1 MPDLKFSRFTRIS
14 PSMVSLADT
23 VRFKANGDPVIRYHP
38 LTARFVGQP
47 KLEQLYMEKAAREWS
62 PRSFRI
68 VCVFLLL
75 YFMIISPNLY
85 NLISPDQDVR
95 DKSYTYFLYVFPAM
109 IPIPILLWCSR
120 LKRFKPH
127 FHYIYA
133 VIVTLWTFSII
144 GGGMYSM
151 LHEWSL
157 YIQND
162 VTALLNATSFLNSSD
177 VYTMYHDDAIW
188 PYPTYTGTGKDILF
202 AYMGQV
208 LLPAATMNINLL
220 RMVLIS
226 IFIPLLR
233 IGSLQSAM
241 VGLVTTLAYNAIVL
255 LVYPS
260 TSNKY
265 FNTNK
270 VLVFCFPLLFALI
283 MLLQNRDMERMLR
296 VEFLQ
301 MYEKE
306 QEAETAKKQR
316 EAFAEENKNLKK
328 ELQKQQDYLQNPI
341 DLESPVHKIISDLKA
356 LQDESNFTDAQNFR
370 MAAIVS
376 ALSRLDTNLF
386 TPDISS
392 QMANTSSEVDKDT
405 KNWAISVLGKKEYNP
420 TSRLSNVA
428 ANGALSGGGSGGS
441 ASQDY
446 RSKSSGHVLGER
458 EIFLPLD
465 RMPSIEESVL
475 ASIAAA
481 VDRDGWNSD
490 VFSFETGGRPLFVI
504 GTALFAK
511 HNFFDEVK
519 VDPIAMKN
527 FLLCIDEGYLRNPYH
542 NVFHAADVMNSVNY
556 LISNLQGGHIR
567 TILTVNEFFAAL
579 VAAAIHDY
587 KHPGKSNNFMIKA
600 RHRLAMQY
608 HDKSVLENMH
618 LAESFLLTQDSPNCD
633 IWARMKDKTYRE
645 MRKAIIEMV
654 LATDLSMH
662 LQLVGSLKSMIISDE
677 KHDIANDPMVL
688 MRVVVKCADIG
699 HSAKSVKLHG
709 LWSSL
714 IVEEFFLQGDAER
727 DNNTEV
733 SPFMDR
739 WAENSAKN
747 QIGFFEFI
755 VLPFFDTV
763 SQVVFQDNFR
773 PIHMATK
780 RNYGLWKEAANRNM
794 TSISA
799 IRDDLFF
806 DDNNTAENVGDFQQ
820 TQTHVQ
826 R

>member
-1 MPDLKFSRFTRIS
+1 MPDSKFIRFTRIS
-14 PSMVSLADT
+14 PTMVTMADT
-23 VRFKANGDPVIRYHP
+23 MRFRVHASSGESVIRYHP

-47 KLEQLYMEKAAREWS
+47 KLEQLYMEKAAKEWS

-75 YFMIISPNLY
+75 YFMTISPNLY
-85 NLISPDQDVR
+85 NLISPDDVVR
-95 DKSYTYFLYVFPAM
+95 DKSKTYFLYVFPAM
-109 IPIPILLWCSR
+109 IPIPLMLWLSTM
-120 LKRFKPH
+120 KRFRPH
-127 FHYIYA
+127 FHNIYA
-133 VIVTLWTFSII
+133 VVVTCWTFSII

-151 LHEWSL
+151 LHEWKV
-157 YIQND
+157 YVQDD
-162 VTALLNATSFLNSSD
+162 VTKLLNYTHFLNESD
-177 VYTMYHDDAIW
+177 VFTINHDDDLW
-188 PYPTYTGTGKDILF
+188 PYPTYTGTGRDILF
-202 AYMGQV
+202 DYMGEV

-220 RMVLIS
+220 RMVLVS
-226 IFIPLLR
+226 
-233 IGSLQSAM
+233 
-241 VGLVTTLAYNAIVL
+241 VVTTFAYTLLTV

-270 VLVFCFPLLFALI
+270 ILVFCFPLLFSII

-301 MYEKE
+301 MHEKE

-316 EAFAEENKNLKK
+316 EAFAEENKNLKQ

-341 DLESPVHKIISDLKA
+341 DLQSPVHKIISDLKA
-356 LQDESNFTDAQNFR
+356 VQDESNFTDAQAFR

-386 TPDISS
+386 TPDIST
-392 QMANTSSEVDKDT
+392 QMANSDSEVDKDT
-405 KNWAISVLGKKEYNP
+405 KNWAISVLGKKEYNA
-420 TSRLSNVA
+420 TSSRLSNA
-428 ANGALSGGGSGGS
+428 MGTSAPGSMGGSNHVHGS
-441 ASQDY
+441 NATDS
-446 RSKSSGHVLGER
+446 RSKSSMHMLGQGFVALEHMPLLDSTMLSTVISTVQR
-458 EIFLPLD
+458 E
-465 RMPSIEESVL
+465 
-475 ASIAAA
+475 
-481 VDRDGWNSD
+481 GWNTD
-490 VFSFETGGRPLFVI
+490 VFSLDTDGRPLFVL
-504 GTALFAK
+504 GTALFE
-511 HNFFDEVK
+511 HYNFYDDVK
-519 VDPIAMKN
+519 VDRVAMKN
-527 FLLCIDEGYLRNPYH
+527 FMYCIDEGYIGNPY
-542 NVFHAADVMNSVNY
+542 VRPPVSIFNY
-556 LISNLQGGHIR
+556 LIAQLHNGYIR
-567 TILTVNEFFAAL
+567 TLLTVNEFFAAL

-618 LAESFLLTQDSPNCD
+618 LAESFLLTQDNPNCD
-633 IWARMKDKTYRE
+633 IWVRMKDKTYRE

-677 KHDIANDPMVL
+677 KHDIANDPMIL
-688 MRVVVKCADIG
+688 MRANIG

-709 LWSSL
+709 QWSSL

-727 DNNTEV
+727 DACTEV

-763 SQVVFQDNFR
+763 SQVVFQDCFR

-780 RNYGLWKEAANRNM
+780 RNYGLWKEAAARNM
-794 TSISA
+794 TSIA
-799 IRDDLFF
+799 GIREELFSDDSFA
-806 DDNNTAENVGDFQQ
+806 AE
-820 TQTHVQ
+820 TL
-826 R
+826 

>member
-1 MPDLKFSRFTRIS
+1 MPDVKFIRFTRIS
-14 PSMVSLADT
+14 PSMVTMADT
-23 VRFKANGDPVIRYHP
+23 IRFKSHTTVKNVAVIRYHP

-47 KLEQLYMEKAAREWS
+47 KLEQLYMEKAAKEWS

-75 YFMIISPNLY
+75 YFMTISPNLY
-85 NLISPDQDVR
+85 NLISPDDVVR
-95 DKSYTYFLYVFPAM
+95 DKSKTYFLYVFPAM
-109 IPIPILLWCSR
+109 IPIPIMLWVST
-120 LKRFKPH
+120 LKRFKSH
-127 FHYIYA
+127 FHNIYA
-133 VIVTLWTFSII
+133 VVVTCWTFSII

-151 LHEWSL
+151 LHEWKL
-157 YIQND
+157 YVQDD
-162 VTALLNATSFLNSSD
+162 VTKLLNYTHFLNATD
-177 VYTMYHDDAIW
+177 VFTISHDDEAW
-188 PYPTYTGTGKDILF
+188 PYPSYTGTGRDILF
-202 AYMGQV
+202 DYMGDV

-220 RMVLIS
+220 RMVLVS

-233 IGSLQSAM
+233 IGSMQSA
-241 VGLVTTLAYNAIVL
+241 VVSVVTTLAYTILTV
-255 LVYPS
+255 LVYPT

-270 VLVFCFPLLFALI
+270 ILVFCFPLLFSII

-301 MYEKE
+301 MHEKE
-306 QEAETAKKQR
+306 QEAEIAKKQR
-316 EAFAEENKNLKK
+316 EVFAEENKNLKQ
-328 ELQKQQDYLQNPI
+328 ELKKQQDYLENPI
-341 DLESPVHKIISDLKA
+341 DLESPVHKIISDLRA
-356 LQDESNFTDAQNFR
+356 LQDESNFTDAQAFR

-386 TPDISS
+386 TPDIST
-392 QMANTSSEVDKDT
+392 QMANSDSEVDKDT

-420 TSRLSNVA
+420 TSRLSNA
-428 ANGALSGGGSGGS
+428 ANVMASATNAGSVGGTGSNHI
-441 ASQDY
+441 DV
-446 RSKSSGHVLGER
+446 RSKSRDHIYGEAVVAL
-458 EIFLPLD
+458 EHMPHLD
-465 RMPSIEESVL
+465 TAML
-475 ASIAAA
+475 ATVVST
-481 VDRDGWNSD
+481 VQKEGWNTD
-490 VFSFETGGRPLFVI
+490 VFTLDTNGRPLFVLA
-504 GTALFAK
+504 TALFE
-511 HNFFDEVK
+511 HYNFYDDVK
-519 VDPIAMKN
+519 VDRIAMKN
-527 FLLCIDEGYLRNPYH
+527 FMYCIDNGYVGNPYH

-556 LISNLQGGHIR
+556 LIAQLQNGYIR
-567 TILTVNEFFAAL
+567 SLLTVNEFFAAL

-618 LAESFLLTQDSPNCD
+618 LAESFLLTQDNPNCD
-633 IWARMKDKTYRE
+633 IWARMKDKSYRE

-688 MRVVVKCADIG
+688 MRVVVKCGDIG

-727 DNNTEV
+727 DSATEV

-763 SQVVFQDNFR
+763 SQVVFQDSFR
-773 PIHMATK
+773 PIHMSTK
-780 RNYGLWKEAANRNM
+780 RNYALWKEAASRNM
-794 TSISA
+794 TSIAA
-799 IRDDLFF
+799 IREDLFS
-806 DDNNTAENVGDFQQ
+806 DDNAPAE
-820 TQTHVQ
+820 TL
-826 R
+826 